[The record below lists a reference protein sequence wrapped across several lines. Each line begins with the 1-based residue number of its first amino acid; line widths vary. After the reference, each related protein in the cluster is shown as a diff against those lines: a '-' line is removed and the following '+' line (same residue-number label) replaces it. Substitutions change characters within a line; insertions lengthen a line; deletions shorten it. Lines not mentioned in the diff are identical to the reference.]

1 MLLKFDF
8 DNADQNAAIFKMSKS
23 VRVKLSEIANNMTA
37 TVRFE
42 AKDADTA
49 DNIDHIAEG
58 LLAFFKLQ
66 KSDADLLKLANGIV
80 IKQDGPAVLLSLS
93 VPSSE
98 LTEAIKNGQK
108 KAEEKKEDKAQ
119 AANSQPES
127 K

>member
-1 MLLKFDF
+1 
-8 DNADQNAAIFKMSKS
+8 MSKS